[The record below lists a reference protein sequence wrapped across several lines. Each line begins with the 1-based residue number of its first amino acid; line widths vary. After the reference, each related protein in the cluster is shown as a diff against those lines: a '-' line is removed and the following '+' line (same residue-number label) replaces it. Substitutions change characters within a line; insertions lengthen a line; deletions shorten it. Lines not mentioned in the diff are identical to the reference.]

1 MSNTD
6 WLSSIL
12 KDFDTWCLCG
22 NKECGLS
29 ENYKEAEQA
38 ILNHIDKAI
47 GEDEEAEA
55 PGAGFDHG
63 YANGRNQLRAELRKK
78 LGIKEG
84 E

>member
-1 MSNTD
+1 MSDTD
-6 WLSSIL
+6 WLTNIL
-12 KDFDTWCLCG
+12 IEFDTWCLCG

-38 ILNHIDKAI
+38 ILRHINKAI
-47 GEDEEAEA
+47 GTNQPIMSGGTIVSLQKEA
-55 PGAGFDHG
+55 
-63 YANGRNQLRAELRKK
+63 RNQLRAELRQQ

>member
-1 MSNTD
+1 MSDTD

-47 GEDEEAEA
+47 GR
-55 PGAGFDHG
+55 
-63 YANGRNQLRAELRKK
+63 YVRAKIRKE

>member
-29 ENYKEAEQA
+29 ENYKEAKQA
-38 ILNHIDKAI
+38 IEKLID
-47 GEDEEAEA
+47 EAYKK
-55 PGAGFDHG
+55 G
-63 YANGRNQLRAELRKK
+63 YIDGGIAEMTR
-78 LGIKEG
+78 
-84 E
+84 